1 MGTPMAL
8 NYANLFMDSF
18 AQNLLGDYYQKTRLR
33 YFLHRDRKQE
43 LVGSIYSLTWIPRRN
58 DVESTWYV

>member
-18 AQNLLGDYYQKTRLR
+18 AQNLLGDYYQKTGL
-33 YFLHRDRKQE
+33 
-43 LVGSIYSLTWIPRRN
+43 
-58 DVESTWYV
+58 